1 MLKSHMLNISVQQF
15 HSLSK
20 ATYETGLNEN
30 WLKSGSGIFTTPSII
45 LGGTGS
51 PAAAILLWAFGGLV
65 TMTGVLC
72 WIELGLS
79 VPVQTIPGYLTVSG
93 NEEEKSVPRS
103 GGEKNFVS

>member
-1 MLKSHMLNISVQQF
+1 M
-15 HSLSK
+15 
-20 ATYETGLNEN
+20 ETGLNEN
-30 WLKSGSGIFTTPSII
+30 WHELGSGIFTTPSKI
-45 LGGTGS
+45 LGATGS

-65 TMTGVLC
+65 AITGLLC

-93 NEEEKSVPRS
+93 KEEEKSVPRS

>member
-1 MLKSHMLNISVQQF
+1 M
-15 HSLSK
+15 
-20 ATYETGLNEN
+20 A
-30 WLKSGSGIFTTPSII
+30 
-45 LGGTGS
+45 
-51 PAAAILLWAFGGLV
+51 
-65 TMTGVLC
+65 GVLC